1 MLRLLQFA
9 ENVIC
14 RWIFQEL
21 ISWGPHSSLEGQ
33 RKIRRRLFASSIKRA
48 VRHFDVVVVQWRQRN
63 VQKKRDA
70 RANLLFFLINLL
82 LFDVLVTV
90 AVVFARAPLIIK

>member
-1 MLRLLQFA
+1 MDFSGVDFLGTAFKFRRTKR
-9 ENVIC
+9 N
-14 RWIFQEL
+14 
-21 ISWGPHSSLEGQ
+21 SS
-33 RKIRRRLFASSIKRA
+33 RRLFASSIKRA

-90 AVVFARAPLIIK
+90 AVVFARAPSNN

>member
-1 MLRLLQFA
+1 MDFSGVDFLGTAFK
-9 ENVIC
+9 
-14 RWIFQEL
+14 F
-21 ISWGPHSSLEGQ
+21 
-33 RKIRRRLFASSIKRA
+33 RRTKRNYA

-90 AVVFARAPLIIK
+90 AVVFARAPSNH